1 MRKTSFG
8 LGLAATIIVFLVAI
22 IIIVVGVFFAAA
34 RHTDW
39 KDVADGFDD
48 VKITID
54 NENYSVDFDN
64 NFDFNYSAPRMV
76 FGFAS
81 GVLLFIAGC
90 NLIAGVLGIIGICI
104 TKKRRSVAAG
114 VMLIIAAVLS
124 LPWGFLAFALFIPAG
139 ILAFLEDK
147 NKVQQIQQQP
157 Q

>member
-1 MRKTSFG
+1 MRNTSFG
-8 LGLAATIIVFLVAI
+8 LGLAATIIVFLVAVI
-22 IIIVVGVFFAAA
+22 LIIVGAFFSVA

-39 KDVADGFDD
+39 KDFADNFDD
-48 VKITID
+48 VRITVD
-54 NENYSVDFDN
+54 NEDYSVDIN
-64 NFDFNYSAPRMV
+64 NDFDFNHNAPRMV
-76 FGFAS
+76 FGFAG

-157 Q
+157 